1 MYGGLTKV
9 NVHMCIGFDIGVL
22 AYLKVT
28 ITMRSKRVGPRQ
40 DAKTPLG
47 VRPCGV
53 PGVGELSMRDLNG
66 ECIGNVAIRGL
77 VRCLNFTNIFSGA

>member
-9 NVHMCIGFDIGVL
+9 KAHMCIGFEIGAL
-22 AYLKVT
+22 AYLKLT
-28 ITMRSKRVGPRQ
+28 ITWRSKRVG
-40 DAKTPLG
+40 PLG

-53 PGVGELSMRDLNG
+53 LGVGEVSIRDLTG

-77 VRCLNFTNIFSGA
+77 VRCLNFTNLFADTRRGA